1 MNLKDKVIVVTGASK
16 GIGLELSKK
25 LSEEG
30 ADLILISRTKPSEIL
45 PNSHYIEA
53 DLTTEE
59 GFSQIEETIK
69 TTKVDILCNVAG
81 IGIYKT
87 FDEVTLD
94 EMDHSYKLNVLAPF
108 RLTKILLNQLQSS
121 EIGLVLNIGSGAGT
135 MPFKNRSAYCTTK
148 YALRGLSLSLSE
160 EFGDSKPH
168 FCHITL
174 GSTKT
179 TFGGKSIEEQ
189 ERKISEGNAIFPVEY
204 VADELVS
211 IIKSGKWEPEIV
223 LYPSEHGF
231 GTWKKP

>member
-1 MNLKDKVIVVTGASK
+1 MNLKDKVIVVTGASR

-25 LSEEG
+25 LFAEG
-30 ADLILISRTKPSEIL
+30 ANLILISRSKPTEIL
-45 PNSHYIEA
+45 PNSYFIQA

-59 GFSQIEETIK
+59 GFLKIEEYLK
-69 TTKVDILCNVAG
+69 STKVDILCNVAG
-81 IGIYKT
+81 VGIYKT
-87 FDEVTLD
+87 LDEVTLE
-94 EMDHSYKLNVLAPF
+94 EMDYSYKLNVMAPF
-108 RLTKILLNQLQSS
+108 RLTKLLLKQLQSS

-148 YALRGLSLSLSE
+148 YALRGLSLSLSV
-160 EFGDSKPH
+160 EFGESKPY

-189 ERKISEGNAIFPVEY
+189 EKKISEGNAIFPVEY
-204 VADELVS
+204 VAGELVS
-211 IIKSGKWEPEIV
+211 IIKSGKWDPEIV